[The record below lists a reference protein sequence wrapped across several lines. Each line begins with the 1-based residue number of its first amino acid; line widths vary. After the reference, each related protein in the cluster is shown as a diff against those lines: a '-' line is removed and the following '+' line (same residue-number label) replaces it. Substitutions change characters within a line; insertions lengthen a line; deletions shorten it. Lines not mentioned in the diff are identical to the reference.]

1 MPFIVYTSMNYDN
14 EIDKLEE
21 VFKREGFQ
29 ESLTAE
35 DLKKLKSTFTFMVN
49 DMYQLKKL
57 EGASDITTAQSE
69 SIEELRVQVSEK
81 LQFCRTMCGLE

>member
-1 MPFIVYTSMNYDN
+1 MNYDN

-35 DLKKLKSTFTFMVN
+35 DLQKLKSTFTFMVK

-69 SIEELRVQVSEK
+69 SIEELRIQVNEK

>member
-1 MPFIVYTSMNYDN
+1 MNYDN

-29 ESLTAE
+29 ESLTTE
-35 DLKKLKSTFTFMVN
+35 DLKKLKSTFTCMVK

-69 SIEELRVQVSEK
+69 SIEELKTQVNEK
-81 LQFCRTMCGLE
+81 LQFCRAMCGLE

>member
-1 MPFIVYTSMNYDN
+1 MNYDN

-35 DLKKLKSTFTFMVN
+35 DLKKLKSTFTSMVK

-57 EGASDITTAQSE
+57 EGTPNITNSQKE
-69 SIEELRVQVSEK
+69 SIEELRIQVNEK
-81 LQFCRTMCGLE
+81 LHFCRAMCGLE

>member
-1 MPFIVYTSMNYDN
+1 MPFIVYTIMNYDN

-35 DLKKLKSTFTFMVN
+35 DLKKLKSTFTFMVK

-69 SIEELRVQVSEK
+69 SIEELRIQVSEK

>member
-1 MPFIVYTSMNYDN
+1 MNYDN

-29 ESLTAE
+29 ESLTTE
-35 DLKKLKSTFTFMVN
+35 DLKKLKSTFTFLVK

-69 SIEELRVQVSEK
+69 SIEELTIQVKEK
-81 LQFCRTMCGLE
+81 LQFCRAMCGLE

>member
-1 MPFIVYTSMNYDN
+1 MNYNN

-35 DLKKLKSTFTFMVN
+35 DLKKLKSTFTFMLK
-49 DMYQLKKL
+49 DIYQLKKL
-57 EGASDITTAQSE
+57 EGAPDITAVQRE
-69 SIEELRVQVSEK
+69 SIEELKIQVNEK

>member
-1 MPFIVYTSMNYDN
+1 MNYDN

-35 DLKKLKSTFTFMVN
+35 DLKKLKSTFTSMIK
-49 DMYQLKKL
+49 DIYQLKKL
-57 EGASDITTAQSE
+57 EGVPDITAVQRE
-69 SIEELRVQVSEK
+69 SIEELKIQANEK
-81 LQFCRTMCGLE
+81 LQFCRAMCGLE